1 MTSIALHSAPSRS
14 TVFGEQ
20 LRSVFLAL
28 RKESLA
34 FAGTLV
40 VLAALAAYA
49 ALRAG
54 NDPRE
59 GMHLSYSVVA
69 TVPIA
74 LVALL
79 IPFSV
84 WRTEDP
90 SRRAYHWAMPVARA
104 PHTLIKLVCGWIWV
118 MCAVVVYLLWIVLVG
133 LMIQAI
139 RGSMG
144 TVHWAPAWTWL
155 VPFTATTVTYLI
167 TSIAAIASDHP
178 WRWIAGVTLGYFVLI
193 AFLGVLQMH
202 DAERA
207 LGTITSGYYG
217 LTAAAFGA
225 VQHFGGPSVERW
237 IEATLVWGALSVIG
251 VGLAAARRPE

>member
-1 MTSIALHSAPSRS
+1 MTSIALHAAPSRS

-34 FAGTLV
+34 FVGVLLA
-40 VLAALAAYA
+40 LAALAAYA

-104 PHTLIKLVCGWIWV
+104 PHTLIKLACGWIWM
-118 MCAVVVYLLWIVLVG
+118 MCAVAVYLLWIVLVG

-144 TVHWAPAWTWL
+144 AVHWAAAWTWL

-167 TSIAAIASDHP
+167 TSVAAIASDHP
-178 WRWIAGVTLGYFVLI
+178 WRWVAGVTLGYFVLI
-193 AFLGVLQMH
+193 AFLAVLQMH
-202 DAERA
+202 GTERA
-207 LGTITSGYYG
+207 LQTVTSGYYG
-217 LTAAAFGA
+217 LAAAAFGS
-225 VQHFGGPSVERW
+225 VQHFGGASVERW
-237 IEATLVWGALSVIG
+237 VGATLIWGGLSVIG
-251 VGLAAARRPE
+251 VVLASNRRPE